1 LYELKQAPRTWYE
14 KLISFLL
21 KNGFERGKVD
31 ATLFNKN
38 YNSQFILVL
47 VYVDEIIFGVI
58 NEMLC
63 EDFPK
68 LMQTKFKMS
77 MTGKLKFFL
86 GLQIKQTSSGLYIHQ
101 TKYVK

>member
-1 LYELKQAPRTWYE
+1 MYELKQAPRTWYE

-63 EDFPK
+63 EEECHSQILELVQHK
-68 LMQTKFKMS
+68 IS
-77 MTGKLKFFL
+77 L
-86 GLQIKQTSSGLYIHQ
+86 GLFHLGMRFYIHLIQ
-101 TKYVK
+101 LHISISHK